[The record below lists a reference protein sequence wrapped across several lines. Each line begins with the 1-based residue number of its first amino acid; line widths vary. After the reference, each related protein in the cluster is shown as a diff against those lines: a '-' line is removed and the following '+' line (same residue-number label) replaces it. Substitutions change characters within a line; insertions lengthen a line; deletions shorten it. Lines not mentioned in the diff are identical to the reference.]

1 MELSKKKGGGSTQ
14 VQPCLTILGPNS
26 LWAIWWIWCSSP
38 LWQSWWPNKH
48 QVHLQPNNRNPVL
61 WFCVWGHECRHHCES
76 RNRSPVLGNIQVIVV
91 SLNQKSNT
99 CFPKEGMNISIK
111 VLVLFILEAI
121 YIKLIYRSNV
131 CLDSSSHPTHYQPSN
146 I

>member
-1 MELSKKKGGGSTQ
+1 MKLSKKKGGGSTQ

-111 VLVLFILEAI
+111 ESFNLHWLLAQVNFRSFGFIYFRGNI
-121 YIKLIYRSNV
+121 YKV
-131 CLDSSSHPTHYQPSN
+131 N